1 MKNRQ
6 TLLAKKALLGQ
17 AVEKIEESLVLVT
30 ATLNLMTMYF
40 LSMNHKQIK
49 INYNKLNLIVTVTKK
64 QLQI

>member
-1 MKNRQ
+1 MKNKQ
-6 TLLAKKALLGQ
+6 TLLAKKALLGPT
-17 AVEKIEESLVLVT
+17 VEKIEESLVLVT
-30 ATLNLMTMYF
+30 ATLNLTTMYF